1 MFNTVMTMIDACKN
15 DVDFEI
21 EQNTIYLTVD
31 DFYGFDEN
39 WDEIMRD
46 YSHPEEVN
54 ALLDWLNN
62 NCISKTDDLYAV
74 YSFNGFTVHL
84 GFTSFDI

>member
-1 MFNTVMTMIDACKN
+1 MFNTVMTMINACKD

-31 DFYGFDEN
+31 DFYGFDEDWN
-39 WDEIMRD
+39 EIMRD
-46 YSHPEEVN
+46 YDHPEEMST
-54 ALLDWLNN
+54 LLNWLYN
-62 NCISKTDDLYAV
+62 NCISKTDDLYVV